1 MDKDTIKKSLLRL
14 LENQRIDQGAYD
26 TAIDRVDNPKTVS
39 EQDVIDSI
47 VTEVSK

>member
-14 LENQRIDQGAYD
+14 LENQRIDQNTYD
-26 TAIDRVDNPKTVS
+26 TAVDRLDNPKSTT
-39 EQDVIDSI
+39 EQEVVDSI

>member
-14 LENQRIDQGAYD
+14 LENQRIDQNTYD
-26 TAIDRVDNPKTVS
+26 TAVGRLDNPKSTT
-39 EQDVIDSI
+39 EQEVVDSI

>member
-14 LENQRIDQGAYD
+14 LENQRIDQDTYD

-39 EQDVIDSI
+39 EQEVIDSI